1 VFGLALI
8 LLQTPAMAEK
18 IYAGITPDELAGF
31 ARGEGWKVS
40 VESRAPPVVVIE
52 LEDKPIRPVRIE
64 MSGCDQDMRCTT
76 GIIQHMT
83 YYALRPGPYGFWHWN
98 LERRGAT
105 GFGPSYVT
113 LQRYLHFN
121 GVTDRYLRDIIG
133 TIWPA
138 AASSFWDE
146 VSRRYEAERQSKE
159 PEGKN

>member
-1 VFGLALI
+1 
-8 LLQTPAMAEK
+8 
-18 IYAGITPDELAGF
+18 
-31 ARGEGWKVS
+31 
-40 VESRAPPVVVIE
+40 
-52 LEDKPIRPVRIE
+52 

-83 YYALRPGPYGFWHWN
+83 YYALRPDSYGFWHWN

-146 VSRRYEAERQSKE
+146 VNRRYEAERQSKE
-159 PEGKN
+159 PVGKN